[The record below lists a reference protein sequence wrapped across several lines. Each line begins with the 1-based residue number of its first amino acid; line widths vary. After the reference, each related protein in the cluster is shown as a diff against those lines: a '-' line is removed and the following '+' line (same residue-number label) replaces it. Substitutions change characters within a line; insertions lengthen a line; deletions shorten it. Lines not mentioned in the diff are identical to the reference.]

1 MSIIELIDSITG
13 SSQIIDN
20 SVFTNQMAYAHQDQF
35 ILGSLKIGSIFD
47 NHSRFLSLQSIER
60 H

>member
-20 SVFTNQMAYAHQDQF
+20 FVFTNQMSYAHQDQF
-35 ILGSLKIGSIFD
+35 ILGSLKIAF
-47 NHSRFLSLQSIER
+47 NF
-60 H
+60 